1 MKLKAAIIFIF
12 IVFLLV
18 SIFVGLPYFFTKLKS
33 IDFSSIKMPWIKS
46 APFVNYRQVGGGSPV
61 IQPTG
66 PAIRP
71 GESIYKG
78 KIKISG
84 VSRSNSQQINLSANF
99 SESGAINIT
108 GWRIRSA
115 RRKIEIV
122 IGKGF
127 ALPQF
132 NSFSSDIWLK
142 SGASARITAAASP
155 LFSNFQVNGCFGWL
169 SNIYNL
175 GAFNYCPSI
184 RLGDLS
190 DSGLDGACKDLIL
203 SSGSC
208 RAPSDNVLNSYSPS
222 CKLWVEKNLNYN
234 SCVAKHMNDLG
245 FYKGWQIYTGNG
257 NLLFDDRHDKIEL
270 LDQADLAVDAY
281 KY

>member
-1 MKLKAAIIFIF
+1 MKLKAAIVFIF
-12 IVFLLV
+12 IVFFLV

-33 IDFSSIKMPWIKS
+33 IDFSSINLPFIKKFPS
-46 APFVNYRQVGGGSPV
+46 ADYQRVGGGLPA

-66 PAIRP
+66 PAIRA

-78 KIKISG
+78 KVKISG
-84 VSRSNSQQINLSANF
+84 VSRSNLQQINLSANF

-115 RRKIEIV
+115 QRRIEIV

-142 SGASARITAAASP
+142 RGDFARITAAASP
-155 LFSNFQVNGCFGWL
+155 LLSNFQVNGCFGWL

-234 SCVAKHMNDLG
+234 SCVAKHMNDSG
-245 FYKGWQIYTGNG
+245 FYKGWQIYTGNS
-257 NLLFDDRHDKIEL
+257 NLLFDDRHDKIEF
-270 LDQADLAVDAY
+270 LDQVGLMVDSY
-281 KY
+281 EY